1 LLTLAGGGVKGA
13 MIYFV
18 MEACK
23 SSLLGKAEL
32 HAAALIP
39 AAGK

>member
-1 LLTLAGGGVKGA
+1 
-13 MIYFV
+13 MIYLV

-23 SSLLGKAEL
+23 SSLLGKAAEM

-39 AAGK
+39 ADYVHYFAI